1 MPRIVGLPPTSEPL
15 ADGDLLPI
23 HNVSTGDTEKTTLTK
38 LKEYLQA
45 LVGWITTAMIADGAV
60 TSAKINPGITTG
72 SNGGSG
78 GGTYAYWQ
86 VGNIKYLTFDS
97 ATYSL
102 SSGAVTSRNFTFPF
116 TFTTVYA
123 ALADVHDLTTDARQ
137 YAVIASS
144 STSSISCNVY
154 NPSASNGGGKIFVTV
169 IGV

>member
-72 SNGGSG
+72 SNAGDG

-102 SSGAVTSRNFTFPF
+102 SAGGVVGRTFTFPF
-116 TFTTVYA
+116 TFTTIYA
-123 ALADVHDLTTDARQ
+123 AHANVHDLTTDARQ
-137 YAVIASS
+137 YAAIVTTGTNTLDVNA
-144 STSSISCNVY
+144 Y